1 MPVAALVLHL
11 LCGNTADLVAPEMIV
26 SAFRQNFVKVSPDA
40 LMNGESVG
48 LVQHDA
54 GGAERARPLISVPPA
69 DQGS

>member
-1 MPVAALVLHL
+1 
-11 LCGNTADLVAPEMIV
+11 MIV

-69 DQGS
+69 DQGVLNIADSRRLPAKAQVLRLGV